1 MTKYSQNLEQDYIL
15 NYFANHAPGHLLDIG
30 ANDGQTLS
38 NSRALIEYK
47 DWSGLLVEP
56 SPTAFKKLN
65 TLYKDNDLVECL
77 NVAIANE
84 KGRIEFYD
92 MESHLGKGDTSL
104 LSTAVVSELPK
115 WAATTEF
122 KKIKVKAVTYAEI
135 IDTYD
140 FITIDCEG
148 LDLDVLRQ
156 IDLKHTQMVCIEH
169 NSVRDV
175 RNAIIDYCGKAG
187 LNKKIYECM
196 ENVIMAR

>member
-65 TLYKDNDLVECL
+65 SLYKDNDLVECL

-156 IDLKHTQMVCIEH
+156 IRI
-169 NSVRDV
+169 
-175 RNAIIDYCGKAG
+175 A
-187 LNKKIYECM
+187 
-196 ENVIMAR
+196 